1 MSSLDVYRKKR
12 DFTKTPEPSGRV
24 GKRTAKSLSF
34 VIQKH
39 AASHLHYDFRLE
51 LDGVLLS
58 WAVPKG
64 PSLDPRDKR
73 LAMQT
78 EDHPLEYGDFEGI
91 IPARQYGG
99 GTVIVWDRGEWVPK
113 EDPREGYRKGRLKF
127 SLRGEKLH
135 GGWMLVRSHGGKYGG
150 RDKRAWLLI
159 KERDDEA
166 READESIVERRP
178 ESVLTARTLEDVA
191 RDASRVWQST
201 KSVAE
206 NVKAGAVAPLA
217 KTSAARAAKK
227 AAKAEQSAE
236 KREAMPAGAKRAAIP
251 DKMQAQLATLVDE
264 APSDAG
270 WLHEIKYDGYRM
282 LFRIDEG
289 ECEVWSRNGKAWTDA
304 FPTIARAA
312 AALPLRSAWIDG
324 EVVMLGEGGTTSFQA
339 LQNTLAD
346 NAERSLV
353 CFAFDLMYL
362 DGYDLRAVPLVERK
376 RLLEQLLDGN
386 ERIRYSGHFA
396 TDGRTMLAEACKLGL
411 EGIICKREDA
421 PYQATRGRSW
431 LKVKCN
437 KRQELVIGGFTE
449 GQGSRAG
456 FGALLLGVYED
467 DALRYAGKVGTGFD
481 AAALTDLR
489 AMLDKLRTDRPAFVN
504 PPRGAEGRRATWVK
518 PQLVAEIAFTEWTRD
533 GTLRHPS
540 FQGLRV
546 DKRAKDVVREREAPV
561 EEVAGDPA
569 KPASSRAAAK
579 ATSAETTTAKT
590 AKTTKTTKATKTVAS
605 AKHATADKAKVAKS
619 PATSRIATSPAPA
632 QTASVAGNA
641 KSTAHA
647 PSSVSR
653 PPSGTKASLP
663 TLAGVTI
670 SNPAKMLFP
679 DVPLTKGEL
688 CAYYEAIA
696 PLMLPHLKDRPLSL
710 VRCPEGTRGKCFYQ
724 KHAKDTIPAWV
735 DRVKVQDSDGPA
747 DYMMAQNAKSLVT
760 LAQFGVIELHPW
772 GSRKAKLEHPDR
784 LIFDFDPDDALP
796 WDEVKAAALLMRGL
810 LDDLGLRSF
819 LKTTGGKGLHVVVP
833 VAPTMD
839 WDIAKAFVRDVASI
853 LVRTFPDRYTT
864 TISKAARPGKILI
877 DYYRNAHGATAIAPY
892 AVRARAGAPV
902 SAPVDWSVLDG
913 KQDIRFDHF
922 SVRSLQ
928 ALLDRD
934 DPWKEM
940 SSVRQTVTAALRKR
954 VAA

>member
-12 DFTKTPEPSGRV
+12 DFTQTPEPAGRV
-24 GKRTAKSLSF
+24 GKRSAKALSF

-91 IPARQYGG
+91 IPAKQYGA
-99 GTVIVWDRGEWVPK
+99 GTVIVWDRGEWIPK

-127 SLRGEKLH
+127 TLRGEKLH
-135 GGWMLVRSHGGKYGG
+135 GGWMLVRSHGGKYGD
-150 RDKRAWLLI
+150 RDKRAWLLM

-166 READESIVERRP
+166 REATESIVEQRP

-191 RDASRVWQST
+191 REKSRVWHST

-206 NVKAGAVAPLA
+206 NVQSGAVAPLA
-217 KTSAARAAKK
+217 KAVAKRATKK
-227 AAKAEQSAE
+227 AAGKRTAGRGKA
-236 KREAMPAGAKRAAIP
+236 EAMPAGARKTPMPA
-251 DKMQAQLATLVDE
+251 KMQAQLATLVDE

-282 LFRIDEG
+282 LLRIVNG
-289 ECEVWSRNGKAWTDA
+289 GCEIWSRNGKEWTDA
-304 FPTIARAA
+304 FPTIARTAA
-312 AALPLRSAWIDG
+312 KLPVASAWIDG

-346 NAERSLV
+346 NAESALV

-376 RLLEQLLDGN
+376 RLLEPLLAGN
-386 ERIRYSGHFA
+386 DRIRYSGHFA
-396 TDGRTMLAEACKLGL
+396 TDGRTMLGEACKLGL

-421 PYQATRGRSW
+421 PYQATRSRSW

-449 GQGSRAG
+449 GQGSRNG
-456 FGALLLGVYED
+456 FGALLLGVYEGD
-467 DALRYAGKVGTGFD
+467 ELRYAGKVGTGFN
-481 AAALTDLR
+481 AAVLDELR
-489 AMLDKLRTDRPAFVN
+489 AMLDKLRTDRAPFVN

-546 DKRAKDVVREREAPV
+546 DKRAKDVIREREAPV
-561 EEVAGDPA
+561 EAVGKKGASVVSKRTPA
-569 KPASSRAAAK
+569 AR
-579 ATSAETTTAKT
+579 
-590 AKTTKTTKATKTVAS
+590 
-605 AKHATADKAKVAKS
+605 KS
-619 PATSRIATSPAPA
+619 PSP
-632 QTASVAGNA
+632 TI
-641 KSTAHA
+641 
-647 PSSVSR
+647 
-653 PPSGTKASLP
+653 
-663 TLAGVTI
+663 AGVTI
-670 SNPAKMLFP
+670 SHPDKVLFA
-679 DVPLTKGEL
+679 DVPLSKGEL

-735 DRVKVQDSDGPA
+735 DRVEVQDSDGPA
-747 DYMMAQNAKSLVT
+747 DYMMANNVKSLVT

-796 WDEVKAAALLMRGL
+796 WEDVKSAALLMRGL

-819 LKTTGGKGLHVVVP
+819 LKTTGGKGLHVVLP
-833 VAPTMD
+833 VVPTME
-839 WDIAKAFVRDVASI
+839 WDIAKAFVRDVAN
-853 LVRTFPDRYTT
+853 LMVRTFPERYTT

-892 AVRARAGAPV
+892 AVRARPGAPV
-902 SAPVDWSVLDG
+902 AAPVEWSALEA

-922 SVRSLQ
+922 SVRSLD

-934 DPWKEM
+934 DPWKELA
-940 SSVRQTVTAALRKR
+940 SVRQTVTATLRKR

>member
-1 MSSLDVYRKKR
+1 
-12 DFTKTPEPSGRV
+12 
-24 GKRTAKSLSF
+24 
-34 VIQKH
+34 
-39 AASHLHYDFRLE
+39 
-51 LDGVLLS
+51 
-58 WAVPKG
+58 
-64 PSLDPRDKR
+64 
-73 LAMQT
+73 MQT

-91 IPARQYGG
+91 IPAKQYGA
-99 GTVIVWDRGEWVPK
+99 GTVIVWDRGEWIPK

-127 SLRGEKLH
+127 ALRGEKLH
-135 GGWMLVRSHGGKYGG
+135 GGWILVRSHGGKYGD
-150 RDKRAWLLI
+150 RDKRAWLLM

-166 READESIVERRP
+166 REASESIVEQRP

-191 RDASRVWQST
+191 REKSRVWHST

-206 NVKAGAVAPLA
+206 NVKSGAVAPLA
-217 KTSAARAAKK
+217 KAAAKRTPKNAAGKRTAARGKPA
-227 AAKAEQSAE
+227 
-236 KREAMPAGAKRAAIP
+236 AMPEGARKMPMPA
-251 DKMQAQLATLVDE
+251 KMQAQLATLVDE
-264 APSDAG
+264 APAGGAG

-282 LFRIDEG
+282 LLRIVDG
-289 ECEVWSRNGKAWTDA
+289 RCEIWSRNGKEWTDA
-304 FPTIARAA
+304 FPTIARTAA
-312 AALPLRSAWIDG
+312 RLPLASAWIDG

-346 NAERSLV
+346 NAESTLV

-362 DGYDLRAVPLVERK
+362 DGHDLRAVPLVERK
-376 RLLEQLLDGN
+376 RLLEPLLEGN
-386 ERIRYSGHFA
+386 DRIRYSGHFA
-396 TDGRTMLAEACKLGL
+396 TDGTTMLAEACKLGL

-449 GQGSRAG
+449 GQGSRSG
-456 FGALLLGVYED
+456 FGALLLGVYEGD
-467 DALRYAGKVGTGFD
+467 ELRYAGKVGTGFN
-481 AAALTDLR
+481 AAVLDELR
-489 AMLDKLRTDRPAFVN
+489 AMLDKLRTDRAPFVN

-546 DKRAKDVVREREAPV
+546 DKRAKDVIREREAPV
-561 EEVAGDPA
+561 D
-569 KPASSRAAAK
+569 
-579 ATSAETTTAKT
+579 
-590 AKTTKTTKATKTVAS
+590 
-605 AKHATADKAKVAKS
+605 DVAKDRPNVVSKRTPAARKSAS
-619 PATSRIATSPAPA
+619 PTI
-632 QTASVAGNA
+632 
-641 KSTAHA
+641 
-647 PSSVSR
+647 
-653 PPSGTKASLP
+653 
-663 TLAGVTI
+663 AGVTI
-670 SNPAKMLFP
+670 SHPDKVLFA
-679 DVPLTKGEL
+679 DVPLSKGEL

-747 DYMMAQNAKSLVT
+747 DYMMANNVKSLVT

-796 WDEVKAAALLMRGL
+796 WDDVKSAALLMRGL

-819 LKTTGGKGLHVVVP
+819 LKTTGGKGLHVVLP
-833 VAPTMD
+833 VAPAMA
-839 WDIAKAFVRDVASI
+839 WDMAKAFVRDVAN
-853 LVRTFPDRYTT
+853 LMVRTFPDRYTT

-902 SAPVDWSVLDG
+902 SAPVEWSALDG

-922 SVRSLQ
+922 SVRSLD

-934 DPWKEM
+934 DPWKELA
-940 SSVRQTVTAALRKR
+940 SVRQTVTATLRKR